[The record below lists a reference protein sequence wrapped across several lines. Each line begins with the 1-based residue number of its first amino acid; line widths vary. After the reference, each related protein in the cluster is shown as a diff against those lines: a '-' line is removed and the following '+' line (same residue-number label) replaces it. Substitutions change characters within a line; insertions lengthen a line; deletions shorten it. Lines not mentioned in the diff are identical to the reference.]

1 MMKLFYPGVF
11 SFRGYCSLVRQ
22 FLGRVLEK
30 DEMLFTIV
38 VGGRDTRLGR
48 VGSLDPLDGA
58 HFWTEGCDIIVA
70 SWAICGGVVH
80 SFWDSFSLG
89 LIVYGKWDVCYTA
102 ALIVKAE
109 AFGIVIIADHYCI
122 DMSSETISTY
132 R

>member
-1 MMKLFYPGVF
+1 
-11 SFRGYCSLVRQ
+11 
-22 FLGRVLEK
+22 
-30 DEMLFTIV
+30 MLFTIV

-58 HFWTEGCDIIVA
+58 HFWIEGCDNIVA

-80 SFWDSFSLG
+80 NFRDSFSLG

-102 ALIVKAE
+102 ALTVKAE
-109 AFGIVIIADHYCI
+109 AFGIVITADPYCI